1 MARDRPAGEA
11 RSLKERRIPADL
23 HELDPIFHPRSVA
36 VVGVSSR
43 EGQPNTG
50 GGMGGFFGSLI
61 EGGFDQGRLYPVNPK
76 VDEVRGLRCYPS
88 LTDCP
93 DPVDHIICQ
102 IPAPGVPA
110 LVDEAIAKGVRS
122 IHFFTAGFSETGDAE
137 LAAIEAEIVEKCRV
151 AGIRLIGPNCMGL
164 YVPGSGLAFM
174 SGFPTVPGNV
184 FLLSQSGA
192 NAGDIVSSLTA
203 LGVRMSKAVSYGNG
217 ADLRASH
224 FLEYA
229 ASDPQSEVVTAYIE
243 GVQDGRAFFE
253 ALRLCAAEK
262 PTIVLKGG
270 ITDAGARAANSH
282 TGSLAGSVDV
292 FEAACR
298 QAGAIRARTLD
309 ELVNLVIASTSELR
323 NVRGNGVAL
332 IAGGGGFSVLSSD
345 QLALEGL
352 DVPPMSGAVVDELR
366 EFIPVA
372 GTSVNNPIDANL
384 GRHAG
389 DGDTTKRLYRLVAGA
404 PGIDMVFTTV
414 GGWGGWDTST
424 DAGNGNAGDG
434 DHGGGGDDGDDGAAD
449 ESPEALQAAKERRA
463 ERRTA
468 RARASADELAD
479 LQEDTGVP
487 FVAIMRSR
495 GEIPRGTDDFT
506 RRAHERGLAVFPSL
520 QAAAATV
527 ARLFEWRGRREGLPP
542 LF

>member
-1 MARDRPAGEA
+1 
-11 RSLKERRIPADL
+11 
-23 HELDPIFHPRSVA
+23 
-36 VVGVSSR
+36 
-43 EGQPNTG
+43 
-50 GGMGGFFGSLI
+50 MGGFFGSLL
-61 EGGFDQGRLYPVNPK
+61 EAGFDRDALYPVNPK

-88 LTDCP
+88 VLDCP

-110 LVDEAIAKGVRS
+110 LVDEAIEKGVRS
-122 IHFFTAGFSETGDAE
+122 IHFFTAGFSETGDE
-137 LAAIEAEIVEKCRV
+137 EMAAVEREIVEKCRA

-164 YVPGSGLAFM
+164 YVPGAGLAFM
-174 SGFPTVPGNV
+174 GGFPTDPGNV

-192 NAGDIVSSLTA
+192 NAGDIVGSLTA
-203 LGVRMSKAVSYGNG
+203 LGVRFSKAVSYGNG

-224 FLEYA
+224 FLDYA
-229 ASDPQSEVVTAYIE
+229 AADPQSEVVTAYIE
-243 GVQDGRAFFE
+243 GVRDGRAFFD
-253 ALRLCAAEK
+253 ALRRCAAEK
-262 PTIVLKGG
+262 PTILLKGG

-298 QAGAIRARTLD
+298 QSGAIRARTLE

-352 DVPPMSGAVVDELR
+352 DVPPMPHSVVDELR

-384 GRHAG
+384 GRHG
-389 DGDTTKRLYRLVAGA
+389 DAETTKRLYGLVAGA
-404 PGIDMVFTTV
+404 PDIDMVFTTV
-414 GGWGGWDTST
+414 GGWGGWGS
-424 DAGNGNAGDG
+424 N
-434 DHGGGGDDGDDGAAD
+434 DHGGDGEDDDGSSEAAR
-449 ESPEALQAAKERRA
+449 ERRA
-463 ERRTA
+463 EQRA
-468 RARASADELAD
+468 ERARASADELAD
-479 LQEDTGVP
+479 LQQETGVP
-487 FVAIMRSR
+487 FVGIMRSR
-495 GEIPRGTDDFT
+495 GDVPRGTDAFL
-506 RRAHERGLAVFPSL
+506 RRAHERGVAVFPTL